1 MQASKASEKSALP
14 LQNAT
19 RQIRRKAV
27 SETRVRR
34 DTEENN
40 SRLDNCSLKEFLLL
54 QDRLSQQYQA
64 DLTAVDKNDVR

>member
-1 MQASKASEKSALP
+1 M
-14 LQNAT
+14 
-19 RQIRRKAV
+19 

>member
-27 SETRVRR
+27 SETRVRH

-64 DLTAVDKNDVR
+64 DLTAVDKNGVR